1 MCSPRLVLTCLV
13 IGSCALAASAA
24 CAQDDRTVAGRV
36 RQCRSLSETAARVAC
51 YDNIDVGTEP
61 ASAAPAAIAAP
72 PQASRPG
79 AFGSNQLSRAP
90 DVRAV
95 QPERIEAGVAAVTER
110 EPGIL
115 LFTLADDTQWLS
127 VDTVSQSYKR
137 PRRGATVE
145 IVSAS
150 MDSYLMRYG
159 SQRSIR
165 VRRVR

>member
-1 MCSPRLVLTCLV
+1 MHSPRTVFACLA
-13 IGSCALAASAA
+13 IGSCALVAGSAS
-24 CAQDDRTVAGRV
+24 AQDDRTLAGSV
-36 RQCRSLSETAARVAC
+36 RQCRTIAEPAARVVC
-51 YDNIDVGTEP
+51 YDTIDIGALP
-61 ASAAPAAIAAP
+61 ASAGRAAVVAP
-72 PQASRPG
+72 PPTQRAG
-79 AFGSNQLSRAP
+79 GFGDNQLSRAP
-90 DVRAV
+90 DARAA
-95 QPERIEAGVAAVTER
+95 QPERVQAGISAVTER

-127 VDTVSQSYKR
+127 VDTVSQSYSR

-159 SQRSIR
+159 SQHSIR

>member
-1 MCSPRLVLTCLV
+1 MRSPRLVLTSLV
-13 IGSCALAASAA
+13 IIGSCASATS
-24 CAQDDRTVAGRV
+24 AQDARTVAGSV
-36 RQCRSLSETAARVAC
+36 RQCRSLAETAARVAC

-72 PQASRPG
+72 TPAPRTG

-95 QPERIEAGVAAVTER
+95 RPERLEAGVAVVTER

-127 VDTVSQSYKR
+127 VDTVSRSYDR

-145 IVSAS
+145 IVGAS
-150 MDSYLMRYG
+150 MDSYLMRSG
-159 SQRSIR
+159 NQRSIR